1 MTTSLPA
8 LLAAAAPTDE
18 KERADLAQQRAF
30 ASSLE
35 APFSR
40 HQWPAH
46 FTGSAVV
53 VDPDGERVVLVL
65 HAKLGR
71 WLQPGGHADPSD
83 AGDLLLTALR
93 EVREETA
100 LDVSPHPRAP
110 RPLDVDVHRI
120 PARGSEP
127 EHQHLDV
134 RFLVV
139 ARDPAALAHDPHEAH
154 GAQWLPWNEALS
166 RADEPALVRLL
177 TRARAIAMSR

>member
-1 MTTSLPA
+1 MTTSLHA
-8 LLAAAAPTDE
+8 LLAAADPTDE
-18 KERADLAQQRAF
+18 EERFDLAQQRAY
-30 ASSLE
+30 ATSLD

-53 VDPDGERVVLVL
+53 VDPQGERVVLVL

-93 EVREETA
+93 EAREETA

-110 RPLDVDVHRI
+110 TPLDVDVHRI
-120 PARGSEP
+120 PARGNEP
-127 EHQHLDV
+127 EHRHLDV
-134 RFLVV
+134 RFLLV
-139 ARDPAALAHDPHEAH
+139 ARDPDALKHDPHEAH
-154 GAQWLPWNEALS
+154 GAQWLTWNEAMS

-177 TRARAIAMSR
+177 TKARAIAASR